1 MIQLSVLSTY
11 PELFLL
17 FNCIILTIVWIQ
29 SDIPLLLA
37 LQELFLMQDGRLIA
51 YLIFIDH

>member
-1 MIQLSVLSTY
+1 MTQLSILSTY

-37 LQELFLMQDGRLIA
+37 L
-51 YLIFIDH
+51 

>member
-1 MIQLSVLSTY
+1 MTQLSVLSTY

-37 LQELFLMQDGRLIA
+37 LKELFFVQDGRLVP
-51 YLIFIDH
+51 YLILVNH